1 MFDRRL
7 RPWLDPPLARAAALA
22 DAAGWSANGVTLAGF
37 VIGLAA
43 VPALAA
49 QAYDLA
55 LALIL
60 LNRIADGLD
69 GALARRQGPT
79 DLGGFLDIVL
89 DFLVYAAVPVGFAL
103 ADSANAVP
111 ATVLIFAFVGTG
123 SSFLAFAAVA
133 ARRGIGGGAH
143 PDKAIFYLGGLTE
156 GAETILFFVLI
167 CLFPAAFPT
176 LAWIFSALCG
186 LTTLF
191 RILAGCQ
198 TLRGRG

>member
-7 RPWLDPPLARAAALA
+7 RPWLDPPLARAAELA
-22 DAAGWSANGVTLAGF
+22 DAVGWSANGVTLAGF
-37 VIGLAA
+37 AIGLAA

-49 QAYDLA
+49 QAYGLA
-55 LALIL
+55 LLLIL

-89 DFLVYAAVPVGFAL
+89 DFLLYAAVPVGFAL
-103 ADSANAVP
+103 ADPANAVP

-133 ARRGIGGGAH
+133 ARRGIAGGAH
-143 PDKAIFYLGGLTE
+143 PDKALFYLGGLTE

-176 LAWIFSALCG
+176 LAWIFAGLCG

-198 TLRGRG
+198 TLRRRG